1 MEKTTKAIS
10 YTLQFINS
18 TRFMAIISLWNLVD
32 NLAQGLHEIKCK
44 NEHDIK
50 KCRKCGT

>member
-1 MEKTTKAIS
+1 MEKTTKTIS

-18 TRFMAIISLWNLVD
+18 TRFMAI